1 MHSNRSNRN
10 TQQLRSILQTM
21 GRSIDEARTRRIGP
35 GTPQSPTTPPARSEP
50 TPKPEVQPPVS
61 SGNGAAPPIRS
72 ASEMFAD
79 GGPRLKARPK
89 RSS

>member
-21 GRSIDEARTRRIGP
+21 GRSIDEARTRRMGP
-35 GTPQSPTTPPARSEP
+35 SAPQAPSAPPARSES
-50 TPKPEVQPPVS
+50 TPKPEVQPPVN
-61 SGNGAAPPIRS
+61 SGNGAAPPIR
-72 ASEMFAD
+72 AANEMFVD

-89 RSS
+89 RPS

>member
-21 GRSIDEARTRRIGP
+21 GRSIDEARTRRMGP
-35 GTPQSPTTPPARSEP
+35 GAPQAPSAPPARNEP
-50 TPKPEVQPPVS
+50 APKPEVPPPVNT
-61 SGNGAAPPIRS
+61 GNGAAPPIR
-72 ASEMFAD
+72 AANEMFVD

-89 RSS
+89 RPS